1 MTFAPKHTLAGKP
14 LDLPRDLEALAH
26 IEAETQEIILRSVAP
41 RHVQAVCAAR
51 DRFLKTLAN
60 AYSWKHQQMAK
71 SRRGE
76 L

>member
-1 MTFAPKHTLAGKP
+1 MSFAPKHTLAGKA

-51 DRFLKTLAN
+51 DRFLQSLAD
-60 AYSWKHQQMAK
+60 AYSWKHRQMAK
-71 SRRGE
+71 GRRGE